1 MLNVID
7 TINSMA
13 NPFDLEQENLVH
25 IVSGVVAPDAVKHDL
40 LEAKAIGNNKFTS
53 FFQEQVINEKP
64 DLFKSIKKTNLKT
77 FAFALKSVNT
87 TTAKGKEISLK
98 SSRNLFARLLLLAK
112 SREVDLREVLSYS
125 LGPYPLSL
133 ATVDGN
139 LTKTAKATFMH
150 MIEEMITTPCDV
162 LPSQC
167 AIVVDAMAL
176 LQCLS
181 RIPPRF
187 GDLSSLVLSKLVS
200 LAKYHEATRVDF
212 VADRYKEYS
221 IKSTERSK
229 RAAKGSIA
237 VSIYGGNQPI
247 PTKWKKFLSN
257 GENKE
262 SLIRFIVDA
271 WKNVKSSD
279 LPNLTL
285 YATRDDKCLKFHA
298 SSESSSNVET
308 TIVPELKS
316 DHEEADTRLLLH
328 AKHASENGYR
338 AVAIKSP
345 DTDVFV
351 MMAAMQSRITGDL
364 FFLTGTQNKQRILP
378 IRDLSSNMPS
388 GISDSLIGFHAFTG
402 KYATYSNLNGDIL
415 RTITR
420 IFSGSHFHYF

>member
-1 MLNVID
+1 
-7 TINSMA
+7 MA

-40 LEAKAIGNNKFTS
+40 LEAKAIGENKFKS
-53 FFQEQVINEKP
+53 FVQEQVTNQTP
-64 DLFKSIKKTNLKT
+64 DIFKSIKKTNLKT
-77 FAFALKSVNT
+77 FAFALKPVNT

-98 SSRNLFARLLLLAK
+98 SSRNLFARLLILAK
-112 SREVDLREVLSYS
+112 SREVDLKEVLSYS

-139 LTKTAKATFMH
+139 LAKTAKATFMH
-150 MIEEMITTPCDV
+150 MLEEMITTPCDV
-162 LPSQC
+162 LPPQC

-187 GDLSSLVLSKLVS
+187 GDLSSLILSQLVS
-200 LAKYHEATRVDF
+200 LSKYHNATRVDF

-221 IKSTERSK
+221 IKSTERNK

-237 VSIYGGNQPI
+237 VSIYGENQPI
-247 PTKWKKFLSN
+247 PTQWKRFLSN
-257 GENKE
+257 GHNKE
-262 SLIRFIVDA
+262 SLIRFVVDA
-271 WKNVKSSD
+271 WKNLKSSD
-279 LPNLTL
+279 LPSLTL
-285 YATRDDKCLKFHA
+285 YATRDDMCLKLHA
-298 SSESSSNVET
+298 CSESSANVET
-308 TIVPELKS
+308 TFVPELKS

-351 MMAAMQSRITGDL
+351 MMAAMQSNITSDL
-364 FFLTGTQNKQRILP
+364 FFLTGKQNKERILP
-378 IRDLSSNMPS
+378 VRDLSSNMPS
-388 GISDSLIGFHAFTG
+388 GISDTLIGFHAFTG
-402 KYATYSNLNGDIL
+402 KYATYSQFYGDIL
-415 RTITR
+415 HMITR
-420 IFSGSHFHYF
+420 NFLMIVLSLIVSHPNDMF